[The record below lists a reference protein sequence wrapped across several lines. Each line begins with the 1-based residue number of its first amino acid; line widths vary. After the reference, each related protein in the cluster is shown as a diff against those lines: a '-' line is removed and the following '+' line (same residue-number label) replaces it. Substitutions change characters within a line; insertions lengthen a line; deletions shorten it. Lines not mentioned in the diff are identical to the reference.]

1 MEVIKDPKIHAALE
15 LLNAYAKE
23 KTDAVGDL
31 ISKNYK
37 DLRDTVVKSSKT
49 AMKDYPWAVVGVGAL
64 ALLGTGLLIGALVAR
79 NRK

>member
-49 AMKDYPWAVVGVGAL
+49 VMKDYPWAVVGVGAL